1 MSKGT
6 SSMLGDVE
14 LIVTPEQMYCSANLI
29 EKNIQS
35 ARTAFD
41 SMLND
46 IKSTSSFW
54 EGSAADKERMRFENE
69 SDNFAS
75 LINNLT
81 NYVTELKLITNIYE
95 VGEQVSA
102 ADSQTL
108 NSNVLS

>member
-6 SSMLGDVE
+6 LSIPGDVE
-14 LIVTPEQMYCSANLI
+14 LVVTPEQMYSSASLI

-75 LINNLT
+75 LISNLT

-95 VGEQVSA
+95 AGEQISV
-102 ADSQTL
+102 ADSQAL
-108 NSNVLS
+108 QSNVLS